1 MVWCEGVAIPKTW
14 RSALRKRGLRGPPGP
29 VFFFFF
35 SPLSTI
41 NHLKSRAKRLEN
53 FRKYGWPGGAEMSV
67 LGGGLPYFGPPLNAV

>member
-1 MVWCEGVAIPKTW
+1 MVRGRRYSENVEKCFAKTRFEGP
-14 RSALRKRGLRGPPGP
+14 SGPR
-29 VFFFFF
+29 FFFFF

-41 NHLKSRAKRLEN
+41 NHLKSRAKRLEI

>member
-1 MVWCEGVAIPKTW
+1 MGEGRCYSENVEKCFAKT
-14 RSALRKRGLRGPPGP
+14 RFEGPSGP
-29 VFFFFF
+29 RIFFF

-41 NHLKSRAKRLEN
+41 NHLKSRAKRLEI